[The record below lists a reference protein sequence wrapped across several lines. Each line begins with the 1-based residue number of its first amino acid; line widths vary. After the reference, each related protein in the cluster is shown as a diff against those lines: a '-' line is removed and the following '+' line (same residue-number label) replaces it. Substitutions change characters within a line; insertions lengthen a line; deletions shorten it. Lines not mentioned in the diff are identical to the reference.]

1 MSNALSVKLVGAKA
15 DAVRMLRVLAE
26 RGRSIRM
33 TTITS
38 REQIDEARAKKDEWV
53 HDTVE
58 LLKKIFDQTTVADG
72 FYDTQGRFNDYPG
85 DQQGATETF
94 HEEMDLRLS
103 RLNVVLKRIEAS
115 PEAPAVPAPVK
126 DPSSIVTPPSSTVS
140 PTMTPATPPTSPSS
154 VGSAPASS
162 QAEAPRGSAKAI
174 LVVSHGVD
182 HRFTE
187 AASEFLGKLGLSAT
201 LQTREPGKPVEL
213 EGATTASF
221 ALMLMPSED
230 ADNARP
236 GSNQPLRSDIAF
248 DMGFLTG
255 RVGANRLAVLF
266 PQGGEGFACGRK
278 IPYIPIDQPGGWML
292 HLARHMKRAGVEIDL
307 NKVL

>member
-1 MSNALSVKLVGAKA
+1 MSNALSVKLVGPKS
-15 DAVRMLRVLAE
+15 DAVRLLRVLAE
-26 RGRSIRM
+26 RGRTLRM
-33 TTITS
+33 TAIQS
-38 REQIDEARAKKDEWV
+38 REQVEELRAKKDEWV
-53 HDTVE
+53 SDTVE
-58 LLKKIFDQTTVADG
+58 LLRKIFDQATVADG
-72 FYDTQGRFNDYPG
+72 FSDTQGRFNDYPS
-85 DQQGATETF
+85 DQGGATEMF

-115 PEAPAVPAPVK
+115 PEVPGTPAPVK
-126 DPSSIVTPPSSTVS
+126 EPASIVTPPAMAAANSETPR
-140 PTMTPATPPTSPSS
+140 PT
-154 VGSAPASS
+154 G
-162 QAEAPRGSAKAI
+162 KAI

-213 EGATTASF
+213 EGATVAAF
-221 ALMLMPSED
+221 AVMLMPSED

-236 GSNQPLRSDIAF
+236 GAGNPLRSDIAF
-248 DMGFLTG
+248 DMGFLSG
-255 RVGANRLAVLF
+255 RVGTSRIAVLF
-266 PQGGEGFACGRK
+266 PQGGEGFTCSRK

-292 HLARHMKRAGVEIDL
+292 HLARHMKRAGVEIDM